1 MQRRSGRMKR
11 LDTELK
17 LYLDETTRANKAAGR
32 ESLKNEIN
40 TLVATREDYTQQIS
54 QLDKSL
60 KDMSSRLDVLTKS
73 R

>member
-1 MQRRSGRMKR
+1 MKR